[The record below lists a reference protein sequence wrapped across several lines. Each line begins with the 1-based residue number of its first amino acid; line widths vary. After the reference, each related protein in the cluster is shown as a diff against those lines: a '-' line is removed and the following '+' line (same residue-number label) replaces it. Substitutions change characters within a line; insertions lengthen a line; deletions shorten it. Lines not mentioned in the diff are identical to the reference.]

1 MTGAEPA
8 PARADPPHDCA
19 RCPRLVAYRQQL
31 RDRHPDWHNAPV
43 PSFGDAAA
51 ALLVVGLAPGAAG
64 ANRTGRPFTGD
75 HAGIVLYGAL
85 ARQGLANDRFAA
97 RIDDGLELRGCR
109 ITNAIRCVP
118 PGNRP
123 EPAEISACR
132 PFLAA
137 ELTTPPRP
145 AVALALGRVAWH
157 AVLRALGLP
166 ATCHPF
172 AHGAVARLDHGPIL
186 VGSYHTSRYN
196 MNTGRLTEA
205 MFEAVL
211 AEARR
216 LADAARSGV

>member
-1 MTGAEPA
+1 MSGAEPTS
-8 PARADPPHDCA
+8 ARDRPPHDCP
-19 RCPRLVAYRQQL
+19 RCPRLVAYRQRL

-43 PSFGDAAA
+43 PSFGDPDA

-97 RIDDGLELRGCR
+97 RLDDGLALRGCR
-109 ITNAIRCVP
+109 VTNAIRCVP

-123 EPAEISACR
+123 EPAEIAACR
-132 PFLAA
+132 PFLIA
-137 ELTTPPRP
+137 ELTAPPRP
-145 AVALALGRVAWH
+145 AVALALGRIAWD

-166 ATCHPF
+166 ATRHPF
-172 AHGAVARLDHGPIL
+172 AHGVVARPAGGPIL

-205 MFEAVL
+205 MFETVL

-216 LADAARSGV
+216 LAEAARGDT

>member
-1 MTGAEPA
+1 MSGVAPA
-8 PARADPPHDCA
+8 PGRMDPPRDCP
-19 RCPRLVAYRQQL
+19 RCPRLVALRQRLQ
-31 RDRHPDWHNAPV
+31 DRHPDWYNGPV
-43 PSFGDAAA
+43 PSFGDPEA

-75 HAGIVLYGAL
+75 HAGVVLYRAL

-97 RIDDGLELRGCR
+97 RRDDGLELRHCR
-109 ITNAIRCVP
+109 ITNAVRCVP

-123 EPAEISACR
+123 DPGEIAACR

-137 ELTTPPRP
+137 ELNAPPRP
-145 AVALALGRVAWH
+145 AVALALGRIAWE

-166 ATCHPF
+166 AARHLF
-172 AHGAVARLDHGPIL
+172 AHGAVARLDGGPIL

-196 MNTGRLTEA
+196 MNTGRLSEA

-211 AEARR
+211 GEAWR
-216 LADAARSGV
+216 LAQAAPGAA